1 MWNCQ
6 HVRLKQPPSPSPK
19 PARSIWH
26 HTRAH
31 TYKHCMR
38 QHLGQVSSSYVPDG
52 VSPSI
57 MLAPS
62 ISLSLSIFTSSLL
75 FFAFV
80 GAERD
85 AAAHTWCPCIC
96 RFIINNDIYA
106 TASAISVTNKKEKDL
121 NSEHLLL
128 LFPVQM
134 YSFIIFFYK
143 EDRQYCYDWCNILT
157 VIHSHVRVP
166 RGGMARAV
174 GDCGNVGSMYYRGDL
189 SEVLQRDPGFVLVT
203 FCWAGLRCKEPPDSR
218 EHLLRWGPWWCGTV
232 ACRELRA
239 SDEWGY
245 RLMSERRPN
254 RKGAGGKAG
263 EGLEQ
268 EQQKIKKFSQQF
280 VV

>member
-6 HVRLKQPPSPSPK
+6 HVCLKQPPSPSPK

-62 ISLSLSIFTSSLL
+62 ISLSLSRTHTLITSIPQACWKLWALKTIFTSPLL

-134 YSFIIFFYK
+134 Y
-143 EDRQYCYDWCNILT
+143 
-157 VIHSHVRVP
+157 
-166 RGGMARAV
+166 
-174 GDCGNVGSMYYRGDL
+174 
-189 SEVLQRDPGFVLVT
+189 
-203 FCWAGLRCKEPPDSR
+203 
-218 EHLLRWGPWWCGTV
+218 
-232 ACRELRA
+232 
-239 SDEWGY
+239 
-245 RLMSERRPN
+245 
-254 RKGAGGKAG
+254 
-263 EGLEQ
+263 
-268 EQQKIKKFSQQF
+268 
-280 VV
+280 